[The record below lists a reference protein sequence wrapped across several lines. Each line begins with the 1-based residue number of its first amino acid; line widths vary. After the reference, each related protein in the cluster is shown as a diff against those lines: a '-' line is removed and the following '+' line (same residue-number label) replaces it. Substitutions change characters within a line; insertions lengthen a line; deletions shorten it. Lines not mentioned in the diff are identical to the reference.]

1 MKSHHTGRHLPSDS
15 DSSLHSKCFLS
26 HKSSGLHTAR
36 EHLETAFPATSCL
49 HGVPG
54 AAKERPQVA
63 PCAHRDTTH
72 SPVPELVCPFL
83 SPLSHV
89 FPLQEFVWFHSKCH
103 KARKAVQCLS
113 STKPV
118 TLATASKAFPASLT
132 SFSPGFAGIGVTWV
146 TAPSAKYAV
155 STSPGKG
162 KDEHKS

>member
-49 HGVPG
+49 HGVPR
-54 AAKERPQVA
+54 AKKERPQVA

-83 SPLSHV
+83 SPLSHMSSL
-89 FPLQEFVWFHSKCH
+89 FRSLFGSTQNATRREK
-103 KARKAVQCLS
+103 QCSVCPAQNQSPWQRPAKLS
-113 STKPV
+113 QLLLLRFLLV
-118 TLATASKAFPASLT
+118 L
-132 SFSPGFAGIGVTWV
+132 PGLV
-146 TAPSAKYAV
+146 
-155 STSPGKG
+155 
-162 KDEHKS
+162 